1 MSTRI
6 ASFFAIGLVWLLP
19 NLVLAGPVG
28 DLKSTLSNTRQY
40 TMAMLSEEDRSV
52 LEMRHEEAMKYSQAL
67 DAQLAAALKNNAL
80 RSAQPTL
87 KQFKTLWDEFKKTRD
102 SEIIPLLYAGDRMK
116 ARLKAMTS
124 QAPRFKK
131 LNELLDSLPQ

>member
-1 MSTRI
+1 MFNRIVFLFTLIGAILPGIASAGAVGDIKASLTSTRQ
-6 ASFFAIGLVWLLP
+6 F
-19 NLVLAGPVG
+19 
-28 DLKSTLSNTRQY
+28 
-40 TMAMLSEEDRSV
+40 TMAMLSEDDRAV

-67 DAQLAAALKNNAL
+67 DSQLAAALKNNAL
-80 RSAQPTL
+80 RSAHPTL

-116 ARLKAMTS
+116 ARLTAMTT